1 MGALDGLEPREVFEW
16 FARICAIPHGSGNT
30 RQISDFLAE
39 FARERGLEYM
49 QDALNNVIIIR
60 EASPGYEAAEPV
72 ILQGHMDM
80 VCEAAPDCARD
91 MATQGLELAVEG
103 DTVFAR
109 GTTLG
114 GDDGIAV
121 AMMLAVLSGALPHPR
136 VEAVFTVDEE
146 IGMLGA
152 QGIDLHMLRGRR
164 MINIDSEEEGV
175 FTAGCAGGRSVRCI
189 LPITRAAARGTLLTI
204 EVGGLKGGH
213 SGTEIHRGRA
223 NAVRLLGR
231 TLSTLE
237 RERGTALRICSV
249 FGGKKD
255 NAIPNCAEAVTV
267 VADTQMAERVCADM
281 TAAFRA
287 EFAGVDNGVFVRCA
301 PYAGETLL
309 PMDAASMARVVA
321 LLMCAP
327 GGVQAMSGE
336 IPGLVLTSLNLGIL
350 ETTAVEVSAIFCV
363 RSGLESGKALLT
375 DGLERLTALLGGRTE
390 ISGDYPGWAYR
401 SDSPLRTLLAAVFQE
416 QCGHAPRVEAIH
428 AGVECGLFA
437 GKLPGLDCVSIGPD
451 LTDIHTARERMHI
464 ASVGRTWALLCET
477 LRRMR

>member
-60 EASPGYEAAEPV
+60 ESSPGYEAAEPV

-231 TLSTLE
+231 TLSILE

-255 NAIPNCAEAVTV
+255 NVIPNCAEAVTV

-301 PYAGETLL
+301 PYAGEALL
-309 PMDAASMARVVA
+309 PMDAASTARVVA

-350 ETTAVEVSAIFCV
+350 ETMAAEVSAIFCV

-390 ISGDYPGWAYR
+390 ISGDYPG
-401 SDSPLRTLLAAVFQE
+401 
-416 QCGHAPRVEAIH
+416 
-428 AGVECGLFA
+428 
-437 GKLPGLDCVSIGPD
+437 
-451 LTDIHTARERMHI
+451 
-464 ASVGRTWALLCET
+464 
-477 LRRMR
+477 